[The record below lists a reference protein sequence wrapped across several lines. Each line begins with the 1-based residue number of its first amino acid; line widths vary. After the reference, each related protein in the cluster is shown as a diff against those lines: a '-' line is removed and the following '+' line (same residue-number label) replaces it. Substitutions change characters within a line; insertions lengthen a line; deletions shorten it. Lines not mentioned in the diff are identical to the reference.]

1 MSQSNNQEAVKFQI
15 AQKISNLYNSSGYN
29 EYKALL
35 IEEIYDD
42 INYNNLETPLKAYQ
56 TLSIMLGRKRQF
68 EIIKEQKE
76 LADRLKK
83 DDEDE

>member
-1 MSQSNNQEAVKFQI
+1 MSQSSNQEALKFQI

-83 DDEDE
+83 DDKDE

>member
-1 MSQSNNQEAVKFQI
+1 M
-15 AQKISNLYNSSGYN
+15 SNLYNNSGYD

-42 INYNNLETPLKAYQ
+42 INYINLETPLKAYQ

-83 DDEDE
+83 DEKDE

>member
-1 MSQSNNQEAVKFQI
+1 M
-15 AQKISNLYNSSGYN
+15 
-29 EYKALL
+29 L

-42 INYNNLETPLKAYQ
+42 INYNNIETPLKAYQ

>member
-1 MSQSNNQEAVKFQI
+1 
-15 AQKISNLYNSSGYN
+15 
-29 EYKALL
+29 
-35 IEEIYDD
+35 
-42 INYNNLETPLKAYQ
+42 
-56 TLSIMLGRKRQF
+56 MLGRKRQF

>member
-1 MSQSNNQEAVKFQI
+1 MSQSSNQEALKFQI

-42 INYNNLETPLKAYQ
+42 INYNNIETPLKAYQ
-56 TLSIMLGRKRQF
+56 TLSIMLGRKKQF

>member
-1 MSQSNNQEAVKFQI
+1 MSQSSNQEALKFQI

-42 INYNNLETPLKAYQ
+42 INYNNIETPLKAYQ

>member
-1 MSQSNNQEAVKFQI
+1 MSQYSNQEAVKFQI
-15 AQKISNLYNSSGYN
+15 AQKISNLYNSSGYS

-42 INYNNLETPLKAYQ
+42 INYTNLETPLKAYQ

-83 DDEDE
+83 DDKDE

>member
-1 MSQSNNQEAVKFQI
+1 MSQSNNQEALKFQI

-42 INYNNLETPLKAYQ
+42 INYNNIETPLKAYQ

>member
-1 MSQSNNQEAVKFQI
+1 M
-15 AQKISNLYNSSGYN
+15 SNLYNNSGYD

-42 INYNNLETPLKAYQ
+42 INYINLETPLKAYQ

-83 DDEDE
+83 DDKDE